1 MWSATLRDQQ
11 MNLGAELSHL
21 LQTYGYVAV
30 LVAPM
35 LESAGLPLPGE
46 TMLLTA
52 SVYAATTGRLNIVG
66 VIAAAAAGAI
76 IGDNLGYLV
85 GGKAGRA
92 LVLRYGRWVRLD
104 ERKLNLGERFFV
116 RHGSKTVFVARFIAV
131 LRTVG
136 ALLAGLTRMPYR
148 TFLVFN
154 AAGGITWAAAYGTLA
169 FMLGRHFDTFR
180 PLVDQV
186 GLGLAAVVAVAL
198 VAMFLGRKR
207 FEHWAVG
214 PEPPPED
221 IA

>member
-1 MWSATLRDQQ
+1 
-11 MNLGAELSHL
+11 
-21 LQTYGYVAV
+21 
-30 LVAPM
+30 
-35 LESAGLPLPGE
+35 
-46 TMLLTA
+46 
-52 SVYAATTGRLNIVG
+52 
-66 VIAAAAAGAI
+66 
-76 IGDNLGYLV
+76 
-85 GGKAGRA
+85 
-92 LVLRYGRWVRLD
+92 
-104 ERKLNLGERFFV
+104 
-116 RHGSKTVFVARFIAV
+116 
-131 LRTVG
+131 
-136 ALLAGLTRMPYR
+136 MPYR